1 MASTISYHVEH
12 TNEPGARRRSS
23 IVPVSQPAEGVAT
36 LNDDVLK
43 RLSVAI
49 PNLQEVTD
57 QAREATNLEHSMTFW
72 ETVKLYRKAIG
83 YSALMSLAIV
93 MEGYDTALL
102 GSFFGLPQFN
112 EKFGNRL
119 SDGSYQLTSSW
130 QSGLQNGAAVGEILG
145 THMRL

>member
-1 MASTISYHVEH
+1 MAANLSSHVERLD
-12 TNEPGARRRSS
+12 EKSDRRRSS
-23 IVPVSQPAEGVAT
+23 IVSVSPVADNVAT
-36 LNDDVLK
+36 LGDDVL
-43 RLSVAI
+43 RRMSMAI
-49 PNLQEVTD
+49 PNLEQVTA
-57 QAREATNLEHSMTFW
+57 QAREATEMEHRMGFW
-72 ETVKLYRKAIG
+72 ETVRLYRKAIG

-119 SDGSYQLTSSW
+119 SDGSYQLTAPW

-145 THMRL
+145 MHLF